1 MILNELVLYLDKIFK
16 KELAL
21 SSDRVGLQIGNL
33 DRDIK
38 KILVALDVTRD
49 VVEEAAAEKAGLML
63 SHHPLIFAPLDTVIS
78 SKAGER
84 EILALAEKGIA
95 SYCAHTNYDFM
106 PGGLNDYKAEI
117 LGLENTKIIDEQPED
132 GASSIVNKISGA
144 GNGRL
149 GELKK
154 PESFK
159 DFTKRVKYRLK
170 IKGLRW
176 MCDSRIDIHSIKI
189 KKVAS
194 ASGSANALTEKF
206 SNIGCDVIVVG
217 EIKYHN
223 ALKIA
228 DSGKLIIEVGHGGSE
243 RPAIDGMYEKL
254 NDFFKK
260 HNIKMEIL
268 RSSVGCKTWRYEI
281 G

>member
-1 MILNELVLYLDKIFK
+1 MILKELVFHLDRIFK
-16 KELAL
+16 KELAV
-21 SSDRVGLQIGNL
+21 SGDRVGLQIGNPES
-33 DRDIK
+33 DIK

-49 VVEEAAAEKAGLML
+49 IVEEAAAEKAGLIL
-63 SHHPLIFAPLDTVIS
+63 THHPLIFEPLDTILGSRAV
-78 SKAGER
+78 ER

-106 PGGLNDYKAEI
+106 PGGLNDYKAGI
-117 LGLENTKIIDEQPED
+117 LGLENTKIIDDQPDDE
-132 GASSIVNKISGA
+132 ASGIVNKTSGA
-144 GNGRL
+144 GNGKL

-159 DFTKRVKYRLK
+159 EFTKRVKDRLK
-170 IKGLRW
+170 IGGLRW
-176 MCDSRIDIHSIKI
+176 MCDSKIDISSIKI

-194 ASGSANALTEKF
+194 ASGSVNALTEKF
-206 SNIGCDVIVVG
+206 TSIECDAIVVG

-223 ALKIA
+223 ALRIA
-228 DSGKLIIEVGHGGSE
+228 DSGKLIIEVGHGSSE

-260 HNIKMEIL
+260 NDIKIEIL
-268 RSSVGCKTWRYEI
+268 KSSIGCKIWRYEI

>member
-1 MILNELVLYLDKIFK
+1 MILKELVSYLDRIFN

-21 SSDRVGLQIGNL
+21 SRDSVGLQIGNL
-33 DRDIK
+33 DSDIK
-38 KILVALDVTRD
+38 TILVTLDVTRD
-49 VVEEAAAEKAGLML
+49 VVEEAAAKKASLIL
-63 SHHPLIFAPLDTVIS
+63 SHHPLIFTSLDTILS

-84 EILALAEKGIA
+84 EVLTLAEKGIA

-117 LGLENTKIIDEQPED
+117 LGLENTRIIDEQPD
-132 GASSIVNKISGA
+132 GEVYWNENKISGA

-149 GELKK
+149 GELRK

-159 DFTKRVKYRLK
+159 DFIERLK
-170 IKGLRW
+170 ERLKTNGLRW
-176 MCDSRIDIHSIKI
+176 MCDSRIDIDSIKI

-194 ASGSANALTEKF
+194 ASGSANDLTEKF
-206 SNIGCDVIVVG
+206 TGLDCDAIVVG

-228 DSGKLIIEVGHGGSE
+228 DSGKLLIEVGHSISE
-243 RPAIDGMYEKL
+243 KPAIEDMHKKL
-254 NDFFKK
+254 DDFFKK
-260 HNIKMEIL
+260 QNIEMEIL
-268 RSSVGCKTWRYEI
+268 KSSICCKSWRYEI

>member
-1 MILNELVLYLDKIFK
+1 MILKELVSYLDRILN

-21 SSDRVGLQIGNL
+21 SSDRVGLQVGNP
-33 DRDIK
+33 DSDIK

-49 VVEEAAAEKAGLML
+49 IIEEAAAEKAGLIL
-63 SHHPLIFAPLDTVIS
+63 THHPLIFAPLDTILG

-84 EILALAEKGIA
+84 EILTLAEKGIA

-117 LGLENTKIIDEQPED
+117 LGLENTKIIDGRPDDE
-132 GASSIVNKISGA
+132 AFSIVNKISGA

-159 DFTKRVKYRLK
+159 DFTKRVKDRLK

-176 MCDSRIDIHSIKI
+176 MCDSRIDISSIKI

-194 ASGSANALTEKF
+194 ASGSVNALTEKF
-206 SNIGCDVIVVG
+206 TGIECDAIVVG

-268 RSSVGCKTWRYEI
+268 KSSVGCKIWRYEI

>member
-1 MILNELVLYLDKIFK
+1 MILKELVSYLDRIFN
-16 KELAL
+16 KELAV
-21 SSDRVGLQIGNL
+21 SSDRVGIQVGNP
-33 DRDIK
+33 DSDIK
-38 KILVALDVTRD
+38 KILVTLDVTRD
-49 VVEEAAAEKAGLML
+49 VVEEAAAEKAGLIL
-63 SHHPLIFAPLDTVIS
+63 SHHPLIFNPLDTILS
-78 SKAGER
+78 SRVGER
-84 EILALAEKGIA
+84 EVLALAEKGIA

-117 LGLENTKIIDEQPED
+117 LGLENTKIIDEQPDDE
-132 GASSIVNKISGA
+132 ASSIVNKISGA

-154 PESFK
+154 AESFK
-159 DFTKRVKYRLK
+159 DFTKRVKDRLN

-189 KKVAS
+189 KKVAL
-194 ASGSANALTEKF
+194 ACGSANSLTEKF
-206 SNIGCDVIVVG
+206 KGIDCDVVVVG

-228 DSGKLIIEVGHGGSE
+228 ESGKLIIEVGHGSSE
-243 RPAIDGMYEKL
+243 RPAVEDMYRKL
-254 NDFFKK
+254 DDFFKK
-260 HNIKMEIL
+260 QNIEMQIL
-268 RSSVGCKTWRYEI
+268 RSSVGCKIWRYEI

>member
-1 MILNELVLYLDKIFK
+1 MILKELVFHLDRIFN

-33 DRDIK
+33 DSDIK

-49 VVEEAAAEKAGLML
+49 VAEEAADKKAGLIL
-63 SHHPLIFAPLDTVIS
+63 SHHPLIFTPLDTILS
-78 SKAGER
+78 SKAGEK
-84 EILALAEKGIA
+84 ELLSLAEKGIA

-106 PGGLNDYKAEI
+106 QGGLNDYKAEI
-117 LGLENTKIIDEQPED
+117 LGLENIKIIDERPNDEPS
-132 GASSIVNKISGA
+132 GIVNKTSGA

-159 DFTKRVKYRLK
+159 DFTKRVKDRLK
-170 IKGLRW
+170 IAGLRW
-176 MCDSRIDIHSIKI
+176 MCDSGIDISSMKI

-206 SNIGCDVIVVG
+206 TSIDCDVIVVG

-223 ALKIA
+223 ALKIT
-228 DSGKLIIEVGHGGSE
+228 DSGRPVIEVGHGESE
-243 RPAIDGMYEKL
+243 RPAINGMYEKL

-260 HNIKMEIL
+260 HDIKMDL
-268 RSSVGCKTWRYEI
+268 LKSSADCKTWRYEI

>member
-1 MILNELVLYLDKIFK
+1 MILKELVSYLDRIFN

-21 SSDRVGLQIGNL
+21 SSDRVGLQVGNP
-33 DRDIK
+33 DSDIK

-49 VVEEAAAEKAGLML
+49 VVKEAAAEKAGLIL
-63 SHHPLIFAPLDTVIS
+63 SHHPLIFAPLGTILG

-84 EILALAEKGIA
+84 EIFALAEKGIA

-106 PGGLNDYKAEI
+106 LGGLNDYKAEI
-117 LGLENTKIIDEQPED
+117 LGLENTKIIDERPDDE
-132 GASSIVNKISGA
+132 ASSIVNKISGA

-159 DFTKRVKYRLK
+159 DFTKRVKDRLK

-176 MCDSRIDIHSIKI
+176 MCDSKIDISSIKI

-194 ASGSANALTEKF
+194 ASGSVNALTEKF
-206 SNIGCDVIVVG
+206 TGIECDAIVVG

-243 RPAIDGMYEKL
+243 RPAIDSMYEKL

-260 HNIKMEIL
+260 HSIKMEIL
-268 RSSVGCKTWRYEI
+268 KSSVGCKIWRYEI

>member
-1 MILNELVLYLDKIFK
+1 MILKELVSYLDRIFN

-21 SSDRVGLQIGNL
+21 SSDRVGLQVGNP
-33 DRDIK
+33 DSDIK

-49 VVEEAAAEKAGLML
+49 IIEEAAAEKAGLIL
-63 SHHPLIFAPLDTVIS
+63 THHPLIFAPLDTILG

-84 EILALAEKGIA
+84 EILTLAEKGIA

-117 LGLENTKIIDEQPED
+117 LGLENTKIIDGRPDDE
-132 GASSIVNKISGA
+132 AFSIVNKISGA

-159 DFTKRVKYRLK
+159 DFTKRVKDRLK

-176 MCDSRIDIHSIKI
+176 MCDSRIDISSIKI

-194 ASGSANALTEKF
+194 ASGSVNALTEKF
-206 SNIGCDVIVVG
+206 TGIECDAIVVG

-268 RSSVGCKTWRYEI
+268 KSSVGCKIWRYEI